1 MSWIGFTGSEKKF
14 IINELKE
21 QIGNLQQDLDERG
34 DAFEKLYEEH
44 KQTIKVSI
52 KLNQWLSFCCLYY
65 FVLYVKNKWVW
76 NGLNIIKFI

>member
-1 MSWIGFTGSEKKF
+1 MSLIGFTGSEKKF

-44 KQTIKVSI
+44 TTTIKVSI
-52 KLNQWLSFCCLYY
+52 KLNQCLIFCLYY
-65 FVLYVKNKWVW
+65 FVFYVKNTWV
-76 NGLNIIKFI
+76 